1 MLRILPKPQR
11 LEEKEGT
18 LFLDYHCR
26 ITIKDNCPEEAYFYA
41 KQLSEQFEHSTGIEL
56 SIDRRTKKPHKGIV
70 LCIDETAGSEK
81 TKKAGKEAY
90 CLTIT
95 PEGATVKIQGIS
107 ARKYKLKKATTD
119 NITGGEKDAYI

>member
-41 KQLSEQFEHSTGIEL
+41 KQLSEQFEHSTGVQKNHIRGL
-56 SIDRRTKKPHKGIV
+56 CFV
-70 LCIDETAGSEK
+70 LMKLLEAKRQRKQEK
-81 TKKAGKEAY
+81 R
-90 CLTIT
+90 LT
-95 PEGATVKIQGIS
+95 V
-107 ARKYKLKKATTD
+107 
-119 NITGGEKDAYI
+119 

>member
-95 PEGATVKIQGIS
+95 PEGATVSAYAKEGLFNGVQKIGR
-107 ARKYKLKKATTD
+107 AHV
-119 NITGGEKDAYI
+119 

>member
-95 PEGATVKIQGIS
+95 PEGATVS
-107 ARKYKLKKATTD
+107 A
-119 NITGGEKDAYI
+119 

>member
-56 SIDRRTKKPHKGIV
+56 SIDSVQKNHIRGLCFV
-70 LCIDETAGSEK
+70 LMKLLEAKRQRKQEK
-81 TKKAGKEAY
+81 R
-90 CLTIT
+90 LT
-95 PEGATVKIQGIS
+95 V
-107 ARKYKLKKATTD
+107 
-119 NITGGEKDAYI
+119 

>member
-41 KQLSEQFEHSTGIEL
+41 YHHKALSDVPVQS
-56 SIDRRTKKPHKGIV
+56 V
-70 LCIDETAGSEK
+70 
-81 TKKAGKEAY
+81 
-90 CLTIT
+90 
-95 PEGATVKIQGIS
+95 IS
-107 ARKYKLKKATTD
+107 
-119 NITGGEKDAYI
+119 

>member
-70 LCIDETAGSEK
+70 LCIDDLLEAKRQRKQEK
-81 TKKAGKEAY
+81 R
-90 CLTIT
+90 LT
-95 PEGATVKIQGIS
+95 V
-107 ARKYKLKKATTD
+107 
-119 NITGGEKDAYI
+119 

>member
-41 KQLSEQFEHSTGIEL
+41 KQLSEQFESL
-56 SIDRRTKKPHKGIV
+56 DRHR
-70 LCIDETAGSEK
+70 A
-81 TKKAGKEAY
+81 
-90 CLTIT
+90 
-95 PEGATVKIQGIS
+95 
-107 ARKYKLKKATTD
+107 
-119 NITGGEKDAYI
+119 